1 MNAKTFENAACRSF
15 ILLDINFLSFFFSE
29 IQKVGINSWCRAL
42 AVLIVYKASGRLY
55 ALYLNAVVMIMA
67 RNIQI
72 FRKTSKNHISSA
84 TEWCK
89 LSNFFGT
96 RCELVICRDNLY
108 SVINISKWPQSR
120 FKLHWQT
127 LVHTAK
133 MQGFDVDDSKK
144 VVWKCNFAFLHH
156 FSIIPIHYAGKMYS
170 NHHGVILE
178 PVPLR

>member
-1 MNAKTFENAACRSF
+1 
-15 ILLDINFLSFFFSE
+15 
-29 IQKVGINSWCRAL
+29 
-42 AVLIVYKASGRLY
+42 
-55 ALYLNAVVMIMA
+55 MIMA

-108 SVINISKWPQSR
+108 SLINISKWPQSR

-127 LVHTAK
+127 LVHTVK

-156 FSIIPIHYAGKMYS
+156 FSIIPIHYAGKMYF

-178 PVPLR
+178 PALLRQEDKIENLYSSPHYGKIGRFTSSKGRKRVWNVQKWKMYEQSVQNSFLTMQICDVLVVVVA